1 MKHPPTLPDG
11 YSDTHKSVPLP
22 ESLKNKTVKGVGWSF
37 IDNLSSS
44 GITFL
49 VGLVLARLLTP
60 SEYGIMAI
68 LTIFIAVSNS
78 IVDSGF
84 SNALIRKTD
93 AKQVDYNTVF
103 LFNLLVSGLLYVALF
118 FAAPAISVFFKE
130 PLLVEVMRV
139 IGWVLVINA
148 LAIIPRTLFVKA
160 VNFKTQT
167 KVSLIASISSGV
179 VGIGMAVA
187 GMGVWSLVGQQLS
200 RQLLNTL
207 FLWIYCKWRPV
218 WEFSLQ
224 SFKELFGFGS
234 KLLLSGLLDT
244 VFKEIYS
251 LVIGRCYTSAQLG
264 QYTRANQFNQ
274 IFSSNLT
281 TVIQRV
287 SYPVLS
293 SIQDEPERLREAYRK
308 VIKSTMLISFACML
322 GLAAVAKP
330 LIILL
335 IGEKWLPAV
344 GFLQIICFSGML
356 YPLHAINLNI
366 LQVKGRS
373 DLFLK
378 LEIVK
383 KIIAVGPLILGVLFS
398 IEYMLW
404 GSVCTSFIAYFLNS
418 YYSANLINYP
428 TKEQIKDI
436 LPTFIVSFLT
446 AAAMWSLTLLSLSN
460 WLLLPLQCLL
470 GILLAILVYEHL
482 HLPEYVEVKQLALSL
497 LRRKKF

>member
-1 MKHPPTLPDG
+1 M
-11 YSDTHKSVPLP
+11 S

-93 AKQVDYNTVF
+93 ARRVDYNTVF
-103 LFNLLVSGLLYVALF
+103 LFNLLVSGLLYVVLF
-118 FAAPAISVFFKE
+118 LAAPSISRFFKE

-148 LAIIPRTLFVKA
+148 LAIIPRTLFVKE

-167 KVSLIASISSGV
+167 KISLIASISSGV
-179 VGIGMAVA
+179 IGIGMALA
-187 GMGVWSLVGQQLS
+187 GLGVWSLVGQQLS

-207 FLWIYCKWRPV
+207 FLWIYCTWRPA
-218 WEFSLQ
+218 WEFSMQ

-234 KLLLSGLLDT
+234 KILLSGLLNT
-244 VFKEIYS
+244 IFNEIYS

-293 SIQDEPERLREAYRK
+293 SIQDESERLREAYRK

-322 GLAAVAKP
+322 GLAAVARP
-330 LIILL
+330 LIIIL

-373 DLFLK
+373 DLFLR
-378 LEIVK
+378 LEIIK
-383 KIIAVGPLILGVLFS
+383 KIIAVGPLVLGVLFS

-404 GSVCTSFIAYFLNS
+404 GSVCTSLIAYFLNS
-418 YYSANLINYP
+418 YYSADLIDYP

-436 LPTFIVSFLT
+436 LPTFLVSFVT

-470 GILLAILVYEHL
+470 GIVLAVLIYECL
-482 HLPEYVEVKQLALSL
+482 HLPEYVEVKQLAFSI

>member
-1 MKHPPTLPDG
+1 M
-11 YSDTHKSVPLP
+11 S
-22 ESLKNKTVKGVGWSF
+22 ESLKHKTVKGVGWSF

-44 GITFL
+44 GVSFL

-93 AKQVDYNTVF
+93 VKRVDYNTVF
-103 LFNLLVSGLLYVALF
+103 LFNLVVSGLLYVVLF

-148 LAIIPRTLFVKA
+148 LAIIPRTLFVKD
-160 VNFKTQT
+160 VDFKTQT
-167 KVSLIASISSGV
+167 KVSLIASVSSGV
-179 VGIGMAVA
+179 VGIGMALA

-207 FLWIYCKWRPV
+207 FLWVYSTWRPI

-224 SFKELFGFGS
+224 SFRELFGFGS

-264 QYTRANQFNQ
+264 QYTRASQFNQ

-293 SIQDEPERLREAYRK
+293 SIQDESERLREAYRK
-308 VIKSTMLISFACML
+308 VIKSTMLITFACML

-330 LIILL
+330 LLIIL

-373 DLFLK
+373 DLLLK
-378 LEIVK
+378 LEIIK

-404 GSVCTSFIAYFLNS
+404 GSVCTSLIAYFLNS
-418 YYSANLINYP
+418 YYSANLISYP
-428 TKEQIKDI
+428 TKEQVKDI
-436 LPTFIVSFLT
+436 LPTFLVSFVT
-446 AAAMWSLTLLSLSN
+446 AAVMWSLTLLSFSN

-470 GILLAILVYEHL
+470 GIILAVLIYERL
-482 HLPEYVEVKQLALSL
+482 HLPEYVEVKQLTFSL